1 MRLVSFLHQLMD
13 FFYPLFKKFMD
24 KKTYY
29 YAVCG
34 GSNTVLSWL
43 LFELFFR
50 IVFNKANTTFN
61 FEFLGKV
68 LNFTVTAYT
77 YSAFLC
83 LIISMTI
90 GFLLN
95 KFVVFTESSVKGHHQ
110 LMRYCLSA
118 MISGFISWIL
128 LKIFIEGFNFYPFY
142 ANVTSTFFVVF
153 VSYMLQR
160 KFTFK

>member
-1 MRLVSFLHQLMD
+1 MMD

-24 KKTYY
+24 KQTYY

-34 GSNTVLSWL
+34 GCNTVLSWV

-50 IVFNKANTTFN
+50 VLFHKANTTFD
-61 FEFLGKV
+61 FEFHGEAV
-68 LNFTVTAYT
+68 NFTVTAYT

-83 LIISMTI
+83 FIISITI

-95 KFVVFTESSVKGHHQ
+95 KYVVFTESALKGHHQ
-110 LMRYCLSA
+110 LMRYGISA
-118 MISGFISWIL
+118 MISFLVSWIL
-128 LKIFIEGFNFYPFY
+128 LKVFIEGFNFYPFF
-142 ANVTSTFFVVF
+142 ANIASTFFVVII
-153 VSYMLQR
+153 SYMLQR